1 MALHLRLTKSIM
13 ALTVV
18 LILLSVLLVT
28 SSQVRYSPLVARSQV
43 AQDLTH
49 PVADAGG
56 NRSVIAGA
64 KIMLNGSSST
74 DDIGI
79 TNYTWAFDDNG
90 PRVFYGAIVYYTF
103 WSPGNYS
110 VTLNVTD
117 GDDNWDTDTIIVTV
131 RPDIFPPLAVPR
143 APNDVQVGTLVT
155 LNGSTS
161 RDVGGSIVNYTWNFT
176 YANEQVKLYGPVVS
190 FWFNETGKY
199 RVWLTVTD
207 GGGNSDSK
215 YTNVTVS
222 KPVTWLGEH
231 YKSLLFWIIFL
242 GLISWFVAKKYLR
255 DKAFITTTDIDKF
268 RLTAKRGRRIWKLF
282 IATWMGKAGI
292 FIIIFF
298 LFVVLLS
305 HTLFQSNP
313 KTSEVRFAPEW
324 WVKLLPTKNQTL
336 NTTGKIFG
344 TDQVGRDVL
353 IRTMHGTQASLII
366 GFTAMAL
373 SMGLGTLVGLASGYW
388 GGWRDEVIMRINDVF
403 LSIPWLV
410 LMIVIAAIWGRQNLG
425 SVVVVIGVTGWS
437 TTARIVRA
445 QVLSLKTRM
454 FVERS
459 KAVGAGEWH
468 IIGTH
473 IFPNVVPL
481 IFANAIL
488 TIAISILSESTL
500 SFLGLGP
507 QDVQTWGRI
516 LEDAYNQGVVLVPA
530 QSLFLII
537 PGLCIVFVVLGFTF
551 IGYAM
556 DEVLN
561 PRLRKR

>member
-1 MALHLRLTKSIM
+1 MVLDPRFRKSIM
-13 ALTVV
+13 TLAIVV
-18 LILLSVLLVT
+18 ILLSLLLAAN
-28 SSQVRYSPLVARSQV
+28 SQVGYSSLIMR
-43 AQDLTH
+43 AQGTQGPTD
-49 PVADAGG
+49 PVANAGG
-56 NRSVIAGA
+56 NKSVIAGA
-64 KIMLNGSSST
+64 NVMFNGSSST
-74 DDIGI
+74 DDVGI
-79 TNYTWAFDDNG
+79 TNFTWTFYDNG
-90 PRVFYGAIVYYTF
+90 LKALYGAIAYYIF

-117 GDDNWDTDTIIVTV
+117 ADENWDTDTITVTV
-131 RPDIFPPLAVPR
+131 RPDTFPPLSVPR
-143 APNDVQVGTLVT
+143 VPKNAQVGTLVT

-176 YANEQVKLYGPVVS
+176 YDKEQVRLYGPVVT

-199 RVWLTVTD
+199 KVWLTVTD
-207 GGGNSDSK
+207 GGGNSDTK
-215 YTNVTVS
+215 YVNLTIS
-222 KPVTWLGEH
+222 KPVTWLGKH
-231 YKSLLFWIIFL
+231 YISLLFWTIFL
-242 GLISWFVAKKYLR
+242 GLVSWFVVRKYLR
-255 DKAFITTTDIDKF
+255 DKTLITKTDIDKF
-268 RLTAKRGRRIWKLF
+268 RLTAKRGRRVWKLF
-282 IATWMGKAGI
+282 IATWMGRVGMV
-292 FIIIFF
+292 IIIFF
-298 LFVVLLS
+298 LLLVLLS
-305 HTLFQSNP
+305 HTVLKENP
-313 KTSEVRFAPEW
+313 KSNDIRCAPEW
-324 WVKLLPTKNQTL
+324 WVKLLPARNQTVNL
-336 NTTGKIFG
+336 TGKIFG

-353 IRTMHGTQASLII
+353 IRTIHGTQASLII

-410 LMIVIAAIWGRQNLG
+410 LMIVIAAIWGRQNLS
-425 SVVVVIGVTGWS
+425 SVIVVIGVTGWS

-445 QVLSLKTRM
+445 QVLSLKTRT

-468 IIGTH
+468 IMATH

-507 QDVQTWGRI
+507 QDVTTWGRV
-516 LEDAYNQGVVLVPA
+516 LEDAYNQGVALVPA
-530 QSLFLII
+530 QSLFLIV

-561 PRLRKR
+561 PKLRRR